1 MAFFEQPPQLTDYII
16 GKMRLTRR
24 EGDYDGFLAAKGVP
38 YAIRL
43 LKQIPV
49 GATQR
54 WASEVKAGVQA
65 ILNADGCAIEE
76 TKLSEAPDGNLSPPH
91 SLGSR
96 MDVCLE
102 QRAERGLSESC
113 CVKACAKPKVVTLGS
128 GVSPYVRIVCV
139 GWSSVRG
146 VTVPLFC
153 SEIYTYKAQ
162 RWGG

>member
-54 WASEVKAGVQA
+54 WASEVKDGVLWLTQTELGTFSNTEKEPFPLDGKTWVRDVAPSGAAGAKAFARHSAMARATARMLREPRMIMPQR
-65 ILNADGCAIEE
+65 C
-76 TKLSEAPDGNLSPPH
+76 NLRR
-91 SLGSR
+91 L
-96 MDVCLE
+96 
-102 QRAERGLSESC
+102 
-113 CVKACAKPKVVTLGS
+113 
-128 GVSPYVRIVCV
+128 
-139 GWSSVRG
+139 
-146 VTVPLFC
+146 
-153 SEIYTYKAQ
+153 
-162 RWGG
+162 